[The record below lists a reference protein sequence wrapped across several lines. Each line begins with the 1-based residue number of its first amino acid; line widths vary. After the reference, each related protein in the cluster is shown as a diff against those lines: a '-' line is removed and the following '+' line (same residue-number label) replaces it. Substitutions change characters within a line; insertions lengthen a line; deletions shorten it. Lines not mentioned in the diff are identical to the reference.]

1 MLNYIRAD
9 IYRNLNRKYFWIYTG
24 IIAAMAVLVTVL
36 FKISNG
42 IPDKDFNLVL
52 NIATQTF
59 TLPIYL
65 VGGFVEMA
73 TSDEQKNQTF
83 KNVVSFGVTRN
94 TIAIS
99 KVITAVILSTLSAF
113 IILTAFSISG
123 LILLGGPSDF
133 LSEFLIRFSLS
144 SVLWIGAIS
153 IGTFIALVFNSSN
166 ISASVYFGIFLMTKN
181 IISMLSFLV
190 WDKFNYLKNFLI
202 STKLNILAKEPLTM
216 ENIGPAIL
224 VGVMYTI
231 VFTGLSM
238 LYLRKKEIK

>member
-36 FKISNG
+36 FKVTNG
-42 IPDKDFNLVL
+42 IAGKDFNLVL

-65 VGGFVEMA
+65 VGAFVEMA

-99 KVITAVILSTLSAF
+99 KVITSVILSILSAF

-133 LSEFLIRFSLS
+133 LSEFLIRFSLA

-166 ISASVYFGIFLMTKN
+166 ISAFVYMGIFAMTKN
-181 IISMLSFLV
+181 IISILSILV
-190 WDKFNYLKNFLI
+190 WDKFSYLNNFLI
-202 STKLNILAKEPLTM
+202 STKLNILAKEPLIM

-224 VGVMYTI
+224 VGVIYTI

>member
-36 FKISNG
+36 FYISNG

-52 NIATQTF
+52 NIATQAF

-65 VGGFVEMA
+65 VGAFVEMA

-99 KVITAVILSTLSAF
+99 KVITAVILSILSAF

-133 LSEFLIRFSLS
+133 LSEFLIRFSLA
-144 SVLWIGAIS
+144 SVLWIAAIS

-166 ISASVYFGIFLMTKN
+166 ISAIVYFGIFLMTKN
-181 IISMLSFLV
+181 IISLVSLLV
-190 WDKFNYLKNFLI
+190 WDKFSYLNKFLI
-202 STKLNILAKEPLTM
+202 STKLNILAKEPLIM

-224 VGVMYTI
+224 VGVIYTI

>member
-36 FKISNG
+36 FYISNG

-52 NIATQTF
+52 NIATQAF

-65 VGGFVEMA
+65 VGAFVEMA

-99 KVITAVILSTLSAF
+99 KVITAVILSILSAF

-133 LSEFLIRFSLS
+133 LSEFLIRFSLA
-144 SVLWIGAIS
+144 SVLWIAAIS

-166 ISASVYFGIFLMTKN
+166 ISAFVYFGIFLMTKN
-181 IISMLSFLV
+181 IISILSLLV
-190 WDKFNYLKNFLI
+190 WDKFSYLNKLLI
-202 STKLNILAKEPLTM
+202 STKLNILAKEPLIM

-224 VGVMYTI
+224 VGVIYTI

>member
-9 IYRNLNRKYFWIYTG
+9 IYRNLNRKYFWVYTG
-24 IIAAMAVLVTVL
+24 IIAAMAVLVSVL
-36 FKISNG
+36 FKIANG
-42 IPDKDFNLVL
+42 IPDKNFNLVL
-52 NIATQTF
+52 NMATQAF

-65 VGGFVEMA
+65 VGAFFEM
-73 TSDEQKNQTF
+73 TTIDEKKNQTF

-99 KVITAVILSTLSAF
+99 KVITGVILSTLSAF
-113 IILTAFSISG
+113 IILTVFSISG

-133 LSEFLIRFSLS
+133 FLEFIIRFLLS
-144 SVLWIGAIS
+144 SVLWIAAIS
-153 IGTFIALVFNSSN
+153 IGTFISLVFNSSN
-166 ISASVYFGIFLMTKN
+166 ISSILYITIFLMTKN
-181 IISMLSFLV
+181 IIYILSLLV
-190 WDKFNYLKNFLI
+190 WDKFSYLSKFLI
-202 STKLNILAKEPLTM
+202 STKLDILAKEPLII

-238 LYLRKKEIK
+238 LYLRNKEIK

>member
-36 FKISNG
+36 FYISNG

-52 NIATQTF
+52 NIATQAF

-65 VGGFVEMA
+65 VGAFVEMA

-99 KVITAVILSTLSAF
+99 KVITAVILSILSAF

-133 LSEFLIRFSLS
+133 LSEFLIRFSLA
-144 SVLWIGAIS
+144 SVLWIAAIS

-166 ISASVYFGIFLMTKN
+166 ISAIVYFGIFLMTKN
-181 IISMLSFLV
+181 IISLVSLLV
-190 WDKFNYLKNFLI
+190 WDKFSYLNKLLI
-202 STKLNILAKEPLTM
+202 STKLNILAKEPLIM

-224 VGVMYTI
+224 VGVIYTI

>member
-52 NIATQTF
+52 SIATQAF
-59 TLPIYL
+59 TMPIYL
-65 VGGFVEMA
+65 VGAFVEMA

-123 LILLGGPSDF
+123 LILIGGPSDF

-153 IGTFIALVFNSSN
+153 IGTFISLVFNSSN
-166 ISASVYFGIFLMTKN
+166 ISATIYFVIFLMTKN
-181 IISMLSFLV
+181 IISILSFLV
-190 WDKFNYLKNFLI
+190 WDKLNYLKNFLI
-202 STKLNILAKEPLTM
+202 STKLNILAKEPLIID
-216 ENIGPAIL
+216 NIGPAIL

-238 LYLRKKEIK
+238 LYLRNKEIK

>member
-24 IIAAMAVLVTVL
+24 IIAAMAVLGIVL
-36 FKISNG
+36 LKTSNA
-42 IPDKDFNLVL
+42 IPDMDFNSVL
-52 NIATQTF
+52 SVAIQTF

-65 VGGFVEMA
+65 VGVFVEMS

-99 KVITAVILSTLSAF
+99 KVITTVILSTLSAF
-113 IILTAFSISG
+113 IILTAFLISG
-123 LILLGGPSDF
+123 LILLGGSSD
-133 LSEFLIRFSLS
+133 LLLEFIIRFLLS
-144 SVLWIGAIS
+144 SVLWIAAIS
-153 IGTFIALVFNSSN
+153 IGTFIALIFNSSN
-166 ISASVYFGIFLMTKN
+166 ISAMVYFGIFLMTRN
-181 IISMLSFLV
+181 IIGMLSLLV
-190 WDKFNYLKNFLI
+190 WDKFSYLNNFLI
-202 STKLNILAKEPLTM
+202 STKLNILAMKPLII

-224 VGVMYTI
+224 VGAMYTI

-238 LYLRKKEIK
+238 LYLRNKEIK

>member
-36 FKISNG
+36 FYISNG

-52 NIATQTF
+52 NIATQAF

-65 VGGFVEMA
+65 VGAFVEMA

-99 KVITAVILSTLSAF
+99 KVIT
-113 IILTAFSISG
+113 
-123 LILLGGPSDF
+123 
-133 LSEFLIRFSLS
+133 
-144 SVLWIGAIS
+144 
-153 IGTFIALVFNSSN
+153 
-166 ISASVYFGIFLMTKN
+166 
-181 IISMLSFLV
+181 
-190 WDKFNYLKNFLI
+190 
-202 STKLNILAKEPLTM
+202 
-216 ENIGPAIL
+216 
-224 VGVMYTI
+224 
-231 VFTGLSM
+231 
-238 LYLRKKEIK
+238 

>member
-24 IIAAMAVLVTVL
+24 IIAAMAVLVIVL
-36 FKISNG
+36 AKVSSG
-42 IPDKDFNLVL
+42 IPNKNFNLAL
-52 NIATQTF
+52 NMAIQTF
-59 TLPIYL
+59 ILPIYL
-65 VGGFVEMA
+65 VGVFVEMA
-73 TSDEQKNQTF
+73 TGDEQKNQTF

-99 KVITAVILSTLSAF
+99 KVITTVILSTLSAF
-113 IILTAFSISG
+113 IILTVFSISG

-133 LSEFLIRFSLS
+133 LLEFITRFLLA
-144 SVLWIGAIS
+144 SVLWIAAIS
-153 IGTFIALVFNSSN
+153 IGTFISLIFNSSN
-166 ISASVYFGIFLMTKN
+166 ISAMVYFGIFLMARN
-181 IISMLSFLV
+181 IIGILSLLV
-190 WDKFNYLKNFLI
+190 WDKFSYLNNFLI
-202 STKLNILAKEPLTM
+202 STKLNILAKAPLII

-238 LYLRKKEIK
+238 LYLRNKEIK

>member
-24 IIAAMAVLVTVL
+24 IIAAMSVLVTVL
-36 FKISNG
+36 FKISS
-42 IPDKDFNLVL
+42 IPDKNFNLVL
-52 NIATQTF
+52 DIATQAF

-65 VGGFVEMA
+65 VGVFVEMA
-73 TSDEQKNQTF
+73 TSDEQKNKTF

-99 KVITAVILSTLSAF
+99 KVITAVILSMLSAF

-123 LILLGGPSDF
+123 LIFLGGPSDF
-133 LSEFLIRFSLS
+133 LSEFLIRFALA
-144 SVLWIGAIS
+144 SVLWIAAIS
-153 IGTFIALVFNSSN
+153 IGTFISLVFNSSN
-166 ISASVYFGIFLMTKN
+166 ISAFVYFGIFLMTKN
-181 IISMLSFLV
+181 IIAILSLLV
-190 WDKFNYLKNFLI
+190 WEKFSYLNNYLI
-202 STKLNILAKEPLTM
+202 STKLNILASEPLTI

-224 VGVMYTI
+224 VGVVYTV